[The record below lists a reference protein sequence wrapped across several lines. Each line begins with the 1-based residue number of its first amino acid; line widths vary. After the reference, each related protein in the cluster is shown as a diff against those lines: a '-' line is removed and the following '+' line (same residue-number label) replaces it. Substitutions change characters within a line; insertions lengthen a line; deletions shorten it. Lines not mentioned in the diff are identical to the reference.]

1 MLSIY
6 YAITEYY
13 AMKHWLMCN
22 NKAWDKGDHALAVSC
37 AKAWESLD
45 LPVETIDALD
55 GMWEE
60 GFYTLFENIVVCTA
74 IVLHTRAKQ

>member
-37 AKAWESLD
+37 SKAWESLD
-45 LPVETIDALD
+45 LPIETIDVLD
-55 GMWEE
+55 EMWEE
-60 GFYTLFENIVVCTA
+60 ERYASFENAAGFATIA
-74 IVLHTRAKQ
+74 YHHAKQ